1 MGPPVEPPPRS
12 PDRQAKDYRVD
23 SDRDRAEQSRHQR
36 RRHRDDAEYN
46 PRRPGGAAVTQPPQP
61 PASERQG
68 EAARRD
74 RHKRHHQHQQSR
86 EPCRGLRADPWP
98 EPRHSG
104 HGHPGRQPQERRRP
118 EAAPLDTSA
127 IVHTSSD
134 PNPGPGASPDAVRER
149 YSSAVN
155 LPGRGREKRGA
166 GQMPGRERE
175 TVSRSRRRGRYPER
189 RLDNV

>member
-1 MGPPVEPPPRS
+1 MTAASTPRS
-12 PDRQAKDYRVD
+12 AGSVPK
-23 SDRDRAEQSRHQR
+23 R
-36 RRHRDDAEYN
+36 RTAVAN
-46 PRRPGGAAVTQPPQP
+46 PPSPV
-61 PASERQG
+61 
-68 EAARRD
+68 
-74 RHKRHHQHQQSR
+74 
-86 EPCRGLRADPWP
+86 
-98 EPRHSG
+98 
-104 HGHPGRQPQERRRP
+104 HPGRQPQERRRP

-127 IVHTSSD
+127 IVHTLSH

-175 TVSRSRRRGRYPER
+175 TVSRSRRRGRQPER